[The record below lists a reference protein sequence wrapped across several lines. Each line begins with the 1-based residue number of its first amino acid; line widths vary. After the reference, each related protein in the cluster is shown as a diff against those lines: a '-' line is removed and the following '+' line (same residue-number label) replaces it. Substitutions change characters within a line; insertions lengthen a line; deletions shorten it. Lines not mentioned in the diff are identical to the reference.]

1 MSSIKIKLAA
11 AIIIGTSAIA
21 LLEFGSWVV
30 LKIFTNQNK
39 EVVTNSFIFKPMSE
53 DGTFKPGRD
62 WVFPIQQNASFDW
75 VRDEFNVT
83 VRTNSIGLR
92 ENFEIELK
100 DVKVAFF
107 GDSFTFGHGVNV
119 ENRFTNVFAN
129 NSSHFDAKEVV
140 SMSYKNGFQP
150 EHYEYII
157 RNTDDLK
164 PDIYVVGL
172 YLGNDLDA
180 DVKETLYDAE
190 SNNLL
195 LPYRL
200 IHSAGQTRV
209 NPGTLVEPFKSLSKH
224 SYFGTVLT
232 KLIGRTDFRR
242 LLFKEGFEGPN
253 SANTVD
259 LELGKTQ
266 LNFNRAMQSVLRIDE
281 IARQR
286 TGKLVVLLI
295 AQNFYFGDYNPHIH
309 KELVN
314 QVSQVRN
321 GDNLLKQ
328 LIEFCE
334 DNSLNCVD
342 PTPIL
347 DRDDF
352 FDNDAHWNSN
362 GHRKVGLFLSEKL
375 LK

>member
-1 MSSIKIKLAA
+1 MNSIKLKLAA
-11 AIIIGTSAIA
+11 AIIIGASAIS
-21 LLEFGSWVV
+21 LLEFGSWVL
-30 LKIFTNQNK
+30 LKIFKNQNN
-39 EVVTNSFIFKPMSE
+39 EVVSDSFIFKPMNE
-53 DGTFKPGRD
+53 DGTFKPGLD
-62 WVFPIQQNASFDW
+62 WVLPIQENAYFDW
-75 VRDEFNVT
+75 VREEFNVT

-92 ENFEIELK
+92 EDFEIELK

-119 ENRFTNVFAN
+119 ENRYTNIFAN
-129 NSSHFDAKEVV
+129 YTSHFDAKEVV

-157 RNTDDLK
+157 RNAEDLK

-190 SNNLL
+190 NNNLL

-200 IHSAGQTRV
+200 IQSTGQTRV
-209 NPGTLVEPFKSLSKH
+209 DPSTLAEPFKWLSRH
-224 SYFGTVLT
+224 SYSGTVLT

-242 LLFKEGFEGPN
+242 HLFKEGFEGPN
-253 SANTVD
+253 APNTAD

-266 LNFNRAMQSVLRIDE
+266 LNLNRAMQSVLRIDE

-286 TGKLVVLLI
+286 NGKLFVLLI
-295 AQNFYFGDYNPHIH
+295 AQNFYFGDENPHINI
-309 KELVN
+309 ELVN
-314 QVSQVRN
+314 QVSLVRN

-328 LIEFCE
+328 LTKFCE
-334 DNSLNCVD
+334 DNSLNYLD

-347 DRDDF
+347 NREDF
-352 FDNDAHWNSN
+352 YSKDAHWNSN
-362 GHRKVGLFLSEKL
+362 GHKKVGIFLSEKL
-375 LK
+375 LQ

>member
-180 DVKETLYDAE
+180 DVKETLYL
-190 SNNLL
+190 S
-195 LPYRL
+195 L
-200 IHSAGQTRV
+200 IH
-209 NPGTLVEPFKSLSKH
+209 
-224 SYFGTVLT
+224 
-232 KLIGRTDFRR
+232 I
-242 LLFKEGFEGPN
+242 
-253 SANTVD
+253 
-259 LELGKTQ
+259 
-266 LNFNRAMQSVLRIDE
+266 
-281 IARQR
+281 
-286 TGKLVVLLI
+286 
-295 AQNFYFGDYNPHIH
+295 
-309 KELVN
+309 
-314 QVSQVRN
+314 
-321 GDNLLKQ
+321 
-328 LIEFCE
+328 
-334 DNSLNCVD
+334 
-342 PTPIL
+342 
-347 DRDDF
+347 
-352 FDNDAHWNSN
+352 
-362 GHRKVGLFLSEKL
+362 
-375 LK
+375 